1 MVASLERLTGLT
13 LLRPGNPG
21 KASGRSAKK
30 CDRESEAD
38 PVSLLLDQINSPQD
52 LKTLDHAALKQL
64 AEEIRRRIVETVTK
78 TGGHLGANLGAVE
91 LTLAIHSVIDSPRDK
106 LIWDVGHQAYPHKLI
121 TGRREQFHTLR
132 QYQGISGF
140 PRLVESPH
148 DAFGTAHAGT
158 SISAALG
165 YALARD
171 RRGEDYAVVAVTGDG
186 AMTAGMAFEALNH
199 AGDLGTAI
207 VVILNDNEMSIAP
220 NVGALSEYLTRH
232 AHRSNH
238 SPSQRNDS

>member
-1 MVASLERLTGLT
+1 M
-13 LLRPGNPG
+13 
-21 KASGRSAKK
+21 
-30 CDRESEAD
+30 
-38 PVSLLLDQINSPQD
+38 SLLLDQINSPQD

-64 AEEIRRRIVETVTK
+64 AEEIRVRIVETVTK

-165 YALARD
+165 YALTRD

-186 AMTAGMAFEALNH
+186 
-199 AGDLGTAI
+199 
-207 VVILNDNEMSIAP
+207 
-220 NVGALSEYLTRH
+220 
-232 AHRSNH
+232 
-238 SPSQRNDS
+238 RNGV